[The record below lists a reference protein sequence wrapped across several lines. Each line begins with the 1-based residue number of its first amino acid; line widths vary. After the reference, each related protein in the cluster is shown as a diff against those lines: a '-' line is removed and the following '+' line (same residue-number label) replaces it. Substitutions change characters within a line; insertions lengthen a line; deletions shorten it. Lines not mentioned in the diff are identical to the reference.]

1 MWVWVWEELTFSCY
15 FYTEMMEVINIEF
28 LLLGDNTCMG
38 NYLIWEKLFFFFF
51 LVEIIMEIQ
60 VYCIKIIAGNVKMS
74 YIRLVHIYNKGH
86 CVFFVH

>member
-1 MWVWVWEELTFSCY
+1 
-15 FYTEMMEVINIEF
+15 
-28 LLLGDNTCMG
+28 MG
-38 NYLIWEKLFFFFF
+38 ETILFFF